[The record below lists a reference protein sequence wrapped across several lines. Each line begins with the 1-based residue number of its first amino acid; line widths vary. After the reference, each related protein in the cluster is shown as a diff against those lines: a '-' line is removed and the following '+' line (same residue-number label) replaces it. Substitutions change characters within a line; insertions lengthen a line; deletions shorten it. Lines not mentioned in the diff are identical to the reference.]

1 MAFKFFNIK
10 AQNKRF
16 SYLPRYYDE
25 RKERLALKKKQFE
38 DAKNLSDEERK
49 AFLREQFRDSWSLG
63 RTRQQANYQAN
74 FRTLIL
80 IAFLLILGYFVFNG
94 IEGIQSVIHKIMN

>member
-1 MAFKFFNIK
+1 MAFKFLNLK
-10 AQNKRF
+10 LKNKRF

-38 DAKNLSDEERK
+38 DSENLSNEERK
-49 AFLREQFRDSWSLG
+49 LYLREQFRNSWSLG
-63 RTRQQANYQAN
+63 RTRQQANSQAN

-80 IAFLLILGYFVFNG
+80 IAFILILGYFVFNG

>member
-1 MAFKFFNIK
+1 MAFKFFNVK

-25 RKERLALKKKQFE
+25 RKERLAVKKKQFE
-38 DAKNLSDEERK
+38 DVENLSEEDRK
-49 AFLREQFRDSWSLG
+49 NFLKEQFRDSWSLG
-63 RTRQQANYQAN
+63 STRQQAIYQAN
-74 FRTLIL
+74 FRILIL